1 MIIIILRTKSTIN
14 EVIQQL
20 IINYNIESLWFSKV
34 TIYAELGAN
43 VLIAAIKFIAA
54 FFSGSSAML
63 SGGIHS
69 VVESGNELLLLLS
82 ISRSK
87 KPAGENHPFGQGKE
101 LYFWDTESV
110 LLFG

>member
-69 VVESGNELLLLLS
+69 VVESGNELLLLLG